1 MHPPSP
7 PTAHPPQATRALIDY
22 LPLSNREKPP
32 RRATEDPPDRAS
44 EALDRIVPFDANTP
58 YDMKALL
65 LQARRAIP
73 RNSRRAIRRA
83 QFGAILSDVA

>member
-1 MHPPSP
+1 MAPTKPT
-7 PTAHPPQATRALIDY
+7 TAHPPQATRALIDY

-65 LQARRAIP
+65 LQASAQFSARNARRAILSA
-73 RNSRRAIRRA
+73 RNS
-83 QFGAILSDVA
+83 L

>member
-1 MHPPSP
+1 MVLE
-7 PTAHPPQATRALIDY
+7 TRCDTDAAGTG
-22 LPLSNREKPP
+22 PL
-32 RRATEDPPDRAS
+32 EDPPDRAS

-65 LQARRAIP
+65 LQAGRAIP

-83 QFGAILSDVA
+83 QFGAILSDGAQFSLTVRNSLR

>member
-1 MHPPSP
+1 MHPPTKP
-7 PTAHPPQATRALIDY
+7 TTAHPPQATRALIDY

-65 LQARRAIP
+65 LQAGRAIRGAQFAA
-73 RNSRRAIRRA
+73 RNSPRAIRRNS
-83 QFGAILSDVA
+83 L